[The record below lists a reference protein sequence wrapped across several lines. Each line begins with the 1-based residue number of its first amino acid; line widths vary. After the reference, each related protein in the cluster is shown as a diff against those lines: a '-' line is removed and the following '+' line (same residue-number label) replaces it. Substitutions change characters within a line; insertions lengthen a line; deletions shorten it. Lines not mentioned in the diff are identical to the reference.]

1 MFARIYT
8 NLNKFLKLS
17 FKESAL
23 ESRFQDEFKHDN
35 LQQNKTAIAIALVAF
50 IVYLPVSYVVT
61 PDSFYN
67 DLITIMVIPVPI
79 SIAYLFIIEKE
90 FFKKNAF
97 SLLFIYILAVNL
109 PPIICF
115 NITEYYQHVY
125 VDNFIIPIIFAFVML
140 GVPFVI
146 SFISVSILLVL
157 MALSLIVSE
166 IGFVSMMHPLSII
179 CMSFLLGAISGYLM
193 EKSYRK
199 NYMSK
204 YELEDMNLKII
215 QEEQKSI
222 KKEKIFQH
230 KSRLAQMGE
239 MIGMIA
245 HQWRQPLNAIS
256 SSLILIKLKKDNC
269 NLCACNDDIEECF
282 KYIDKQHKMVD
293 EYVEF
298 LSTTIDNFRN
308 FYKPDKD
315 KELLTLT
322 TPIKK
327 TLQIVEMSMNMNDIE
342 IDTDFENDD
351 EILLYQNE
359 MMQVILNILKNSEEN
374 FLEKEIKNPKIEINT
389 KLEEGMY
396 VIAICDNGGGIPE
409 NVMPYIFDPYFSTK
423 GEKNGTGI
431 GLYMSKIIIEEH
443 HNGEFYA
450 ENIKE
455 GVCFYIKI
463 KAE

>member
-1 MFARIYT
+1 MFAQVYT
-8 NLNKFLKLS
+8 YLNQFLKLS
-17 FKESAL
+17 FKESSL
-23 ESRFQDEFKHDN
+23 EERFQDEFKHDN
-35 LQQNKTAIAIALVAF
+35 IQQNKTAIAIALIAF

-67 DLITIMVIPVPI
+67 DLITILIIPVPL
-79 SIAYLFIIEKE
+79 SIVYLFIIKKE
-90 FFKKNAF
+90 FFKKNAY

-157 MALSLIVSE
+157 MALSLIISE
-166 IGFVSMMHPLSII
+166 IGLVSMMHPLSII

-204 YELEDMNLKII
+204 YELEDMNLKIM
-215 QEEQKSI
+215 QEEQKNI
-222 KKEKIFQH
+222 RKEKIFHH

-256 SSLILIKLKKDNC
+256 SALILIKLKKDNC
-269 NLCACNDDIEECF
+269 NLCSGNNDIDDCF

-315 KELLTLT
+315 KELLSLT

-327 TLQIVEMSMNMNDIE
+327 TLQIVEMSMNMNDID
-342 IDTDFENDD
+342 IKTVFHTDD

-374 FLEKEIKNPKIEINT
+374 FLEKDIKNAKIEIST
-389 KLEEGMY
+389 KVEEGMY

-409 NVMPYIFDPYFSTK
+409 DVLPYIFDPYFSTK

-443 HNGEFYA
+443 HDGDFYA
-450 ENIKE
+450 ENIKD

-463 KAE
+463 KAD